1 MLSILLICV
10 LSVVTIAYIRL
21 ISSNTRIEAA
31 YLEAEEVI
39 TIQNVNI
46 EIADL
51 IIGELTDQNKV
62 LGRRLDMK
70 VVK

>member
-1 MLSILLICV
+1 MISIILFCT
-10 LSVVTIAYIRL
+10 LSVVTIAYIKLIYSYERL
-21 ISSNTRIEAA
+21 QGT

-39 TIQNVNI
+39 TTQNVNI

-51 IIGELTDQNKV
+51 IIGELTYQNKV